1 MSIAEGHMD
10 RSDFGA
16 ECVSNAE
23 QRCFIATLV
32 IRLLAMPNCFASA
45 WGIAVPSLEVRFR
58 GHPLT
63 HSVGSPSLTADGRI
77 RLRNNL
83 RVVR

>member
-1 MSIAEGHMD
+1 MH

-23 QRCFIATLV
+23 QRRFIATLV

-45 WGIAVPSLEVRFR
+45 WGIAVPSFEVRFR
-58 GHPLT
+58 GHPIPGPPVDAFGGIAIL
-63 HSVGSPSLTADGRI
+63 DG
-77 RLRNNL
+77 
-83 RVVR
+83 